1 MTATTDKA
9 TTLAPRPGSAR
20 GRWGRPPRNSAPV
33 GTNATMAGARRSS
46 RWWLYGLLVVCLAGV
61 VAPFV
66 WMVLGSFKGEVEL
79 RRTPPTWWPESASLD
94 NYTQLFS
101 RLDFG
106 TYFTN
111 SIVVAVAVTAGNLL
125 FCSMLGYALAMLD
138 FKGKKALF
146 TIVMATLMIP
156 GVVTFVPLF
165 VLVANA
171 GLIDSLPGLI
181 LPFLVSPF
189 GVFLMRQFI
198 SGLPR
203 DLLDAGRVDGA
214 GELRIF
220 ARIILPLCGPA
231 LATLGILTFLG
242 SWNNFLW
249 PLVVAQS
256 EDSYTL
262 PVALALYSKGQNST
276 NYGLL
281 LAGATVVVLPVLAV
295 FLAFQRKFI
304 EGIATTGI
312 K

>member
-1 MTATTDKA
+1 MSVDT
-9 TTLAPRPGSAR
+9 APRPLAPPPGDDETSGPQPRLGMVGS
-20 GRWGRPPRNSAPV
+20 GHG
-33 GTNATMAGARRSS
+33 GH
-46 RWWLYGLLVVCLAGV
+46 WWLYVILTIALIAVI
-61 VAPFV
+61 APFV
-66 WMVLGSFKGEVEL
+66 WMILGSFKSEGEL
-79 RRTPPTWWPESASLD
+79 RQVPPTWWPEAASLD

-101 RLDFG
+101 RLNFG
-106 TYFTN
+106 QFFFN
-111 SIVVAVAVTAGNLL
+111 SAFVAVIVTLGNLI

-138 FKGKKALF
+138 FKGKRVIFVAVLG
-146 TIVMATLMIP
+146 TLMIP

-171 GLIDSLPGLI
+171 GLVDTLPGLF

-198 SGLPR
+198 LGLPK
-203 DLLDAGRVDGA
+203 DLLDAGRIDGA
-214 GELRIF
+214 GELAIF
-220 ARIILPLCGPA
+220 GRIILPLCGPA

-256 EDSYTL
+256 EDKYTL
-262 PVALALYSKGQNST
+262 PVALALYATGQNST

-281 LAGATVVVLPVLAV
+281 LAGATVTILPILAI
-295 FLAFQRKFI
+295 FLIFQRKFI
-304 EGIATTGI
+304 EGIATTGL

>member
-1 MTATTDKA
+1 MTGT
-9 TTLAPRPGSAR
+9 RR
-20 GRWGRPPRNSAPV
+20 GN
-33 GTNATMAGARRSS
+33 
-46 RWWLYGLLVVCLAGV
+46 RWWLYLLLTIALIAVI
-61 VAPFV
+61 APFI
-66 WMVLGSFKGEVEL
+66 WMVLGSFKGEGEL
-79 RRTPPTWWPESASLD
+79 RQAPPTWLPQTASWD
-94 NYTQLFS
+94 NYTELFA
-101 RLDFG
+101 RLRFS
-106 TYFTN
+106 TYFFN
-111 SIVVAVAVTAGNLL
+111 SSLVAVVVTAGNLL

-138 FKGKKALF
+138 FRGKRTVF
-146 TIVMATLMIP
+146 TLVMATLMIP

-189 GVFLMRQFI
+189 GVFLMRQFFL
-198 SGLPR
+198 GLPR

-220 ARIILPLCGPA
+220 ARIFLPLTGPA

-249 PLVVAQS
+249 PLVVAQT
-256 EDSYTL
+256 EAHYTL
-262 PVALALYSKGQNST
+262 PVALALYSTGQNST
-276 NYGLL
+276 QYGLL
-281 LAGATVVVLPVLAV
+281 LAGATVVVLPILVI
-295 FLAFQRKFI
+295 FMIFQRRFI

>member
-1 MTATTDKA
+1 M
-9 TTLAPRPGSAR
+9 
-20 GRWGRPPRNSAPV
+20 NSLQAK
-33 GTNATMAGARRSS
+33 GK
-46 RWWLYGLLVVCLAGV
+46 WWLYVLLTVAVVV
-61 VAPFV
+61 VAAPFV
-66 WMVLGSFKGEVEL
+66 WMVLGSLKPTTEL
-79 RRTPPTWWPESASLD
+79 RQVPPTWWPQNPSLD
-94 NYTQLFS
+94 NYSQLFS
-101 RLDFG
+101 RLSFG
-106 TYFTN
+106 TYFAN
-111 SIVVAVAVTAGNLL
+111 SAIVAVVVTAGNLL
-125 FCSMLGYALAMLD
+125 FCSMLGYALAMLE
-138 FKGKKALF
+138 FRGKKLVFVAVL
-146 TIVMATLMIP
+146 ATLMIP

-171 GLIDSLPGLI
+171 GLVDTLPGLM
-181 LPFLVSPF
+181 LPFLAAPF

-198 SGLPR
+198 LGLPR

-249 PLVVAQS
+249 PLVVAQT
-256 EDSYTL
+256 ENTYTL

-281 LAGATVVVLPVLAV
+281 LAGATVVVIPILLL
-295 FLAFQRKFI
+295 FLAFQRKVI

>member
-1 MTATTDKA
+1 MTTRDDVLRSVPVAATA
-9 TTLAPRPGSAR
+9 
-20 GRWGRPPRNSAPV
+20 
-33 GTNATMAGARRSS
+33 AGAGSPPQAEPDRRGWL
-46 RWWLYGLLVVCLAGV
+46 RRHWLYPVLSVLLVV
-61 VAPFV
+61 VASPFL
-66 WMVLGSFKGEVEL
+66 WMVLGSLKSEGEL
-79 RRTPPTWWPESASLD
+79 RQVPPTWWPETASLD
-94 NYTQLFS
+94 NYIQLFS

-106 TYFTN
+106 TYFVN
-111 SIVVAVAVTAGNLL
+111 STVVAVVVTAGNLL

-138 FKGKKALF
+138 FRGKRIIFLL
-146 TIVMATLMIP
+146 VMTTLLIP

-171 GLIDSLPGLI
+171 GLINSLPGLI

-198 SGLPR
+198 LGLPR
-203 DLLDAGRVDGA
+203 DLLDAARVDGA

-220 ARIILPLCGPA
+220 AQVFLPLCGPA

-256 EDSYTL
+256 EDHYTL
-262 PVALALYSKGQNST
+262 PVALALYSTGQNSM

-281 LAGATVVVLPVLAV
+281 LAGATVVVIPVLVV
-295 FLAFQRKFI
+295 FILFQRRII

>member
-1 MTATTDKA
+1 MAVDT
-9 TTLAPRPGSAR
+9 APRPTREVAPAAPSRAPRSGMVGSSR
-20 GRWGRPPRNSAPV
+20 GG
-33 GTNATMAGARRSS
+33 
-46 RWWLYGLLVVCLAGV
+46 RWWLYVVLVIALVAV

-66 WMVLGSFKGEVEL
+66 WMVLGSFKPEGEL
-79 RRTPPTWWPESASLD
+79 RQVPPTWWPQSASLD

-101 RLDFG
+101 KLNFG
-106 TYFTN
+106 QYFFN
-111 SIVVAVAVTAGNLL
+111 STVVAAVVTAGNLV
-125 FCSMLGYALAMLD
+125 FCSMLGYAFAMLD
-138 FKGKKALF
+138 FKGKRPLF
-146 TIVMATLMIP
+146 LAVMATLMIP

-171 GLIDSLPGLI
+171 GLINSLPGLF

-198 SGLPR
+198 LGLPR

-220 ARIILPLCGPA
+220 WRIILPLCGPA

-249 PLVVAQS
+249 PLVVGQT
-256 EDSYTL
+256 EDKYTL
-262 PVALALYSKGQNST
+262 PVALALYSTGQNST
-276 NYGLL
+276 QYGLL
-281 LAGATVVVLPVLAV
+281 LAGATVVILPILVVLLV
-295 FLAFQRKFI
+295 FQKRFI
-304 EGIATTGI
+304 ECIATTGL

>member
-1 MTATTDKA
+1 M
-9 TTLAPRPGSAR
+9 
-20 GRWGRPPRNSAPV
+20 NSLQAK
-33 GTNATMAGARRSS
+33 GK
-46 RWWLYGLLVVCLAGV
+46 WWLYLLLTVAVVAV
-61 VAPFV
+61 AAPFV
-66 WMVLGSFKGEVEL
+66 WMVLGSLKPTSEL
-79 RRTPPTWWPESASLD
+79 RQVPPTWWPQNPSLD

-101 RLDFG
+101 RLSFG
-106 TYFTN
+106 TYFFN
-111 SIVVAVAVTAGNLL
+111 STVVALVVTVGNLL
-125 FCSMLGYALAMLD
+125 FCSMLGYALAMLN
-138 FKGKKALF
+138 FRGKNVVFVGVLA
-146 TIVMATLMIP
+146 MLMIP
-156 GVVTFVPLF
+156 GVVTFVPQF

-171 GLIDSLPGLI
+171 GLVDTLPGLF
-181 LPFLVSPF
+181 LPFLAAPF

-198 SGLPR
+198 LGLPR

-231 LATLGILTFLG
+231 LATLGILTFLA

-249 PLVVAQS
+249 PLVVAQT
-256 EDSYTL
+256 EDTYTL

-281 LAGATVVVLPVLAV
+281 LAGATVVVTPILLL

>member
-1 MTATTDKA
+1 MVN
-9 TTLAPRPGSAR
+9 
-20 GRWGRPPRNSAPV
+20 RN
-33 GTNATMAGARRSS
+33 RRSN
-46 RWWLYGLLVVCLAGV
+46 WWLYALLAVALVAV

-66 WMVLGSFKGEVEL
+66 WMVLGSFKGEGEL
-79 RRTPPTWWPESASLD
+79 RASPPTWWPQAASLD

-106 TYFTN
+106 RYFTN
-111 SIVVAVAVTAGNLL
+111 SVVVAVAVTAGNLL

-138 FKGKKALF
+138 FRGKRPLF
-146 TIVMATLMIP
+146 LMVLTTLMIP

-171 GLIDSLPGLI
+171 GLIDTLPGLI

-220 ARIILPLCGPA
+220 VRIFLPLCGPA

-249 PLVVAQS
+249 PLVVAQT
-256 EDSYTL
+256 EKTYTL
-262 PVALALYSKGQNST
+262 PVALALYSTGQNST

-281 LAGATVVVLPVLAV
+281 LAGATVVVLPILLV
-295 FLAFQRKFI
+295 FMVFQRRFI